1 MMDGATSFQLR
12 VVNAELLLLQA
23 KGAVHNL
30 VGTAAVDLAVNME
43 SDNPSAAA
51 KLAGVDMS
59 GKGRMTLSGQLHGSD
74 TVWKVNDLN
83 LNARIDASNLNAQ
96 GSVADLASLSGVK
109 VRIDGQGAE
118 LMDVARL
125 AGVTTPQLPQSLGP
139 FKVSAHLSAAGKRL
153 NLADVVV
160 EAGTPAL
167 LLLNAKGTVKD
178 VTGTVTVDLAVNME
192 SDNPHAVVKLAGGEF
207 SGKGP
212 LKLAGQLRGS
222 DTTWNMTN
230 LKSSVGGSD
239 LSGELTTSFTA
250 RPRLSGK
257 LTSSTLHLADFTTTT
272 AAPEQ
277 SGPQSAQA
285 KGGDGRIFSNQPLPV
300 ALLRSVDADLSVQ
313 AAKLILDNR
322 QLTDVTVVLQLNA
335 GRLAIN
341 PFQFGLAG
349 GVVKGEATL
358 DATGTTPIVALQ
370 MNGRQ
375 VELGKIDSKGPI
387 IGGKS
392 DMQVDMKSNGES
404 IRALMAAATGET
416 SLSVGEGRLRSRAI
430 DRAAGDLLFQVVGA
444 INPFTRSEDTTQ
456 MTCAAVRFVIRDG
469 IATADNGIAMRT
481 SQVDVM
487 GSGTVDLRTEK
498 LDLGIR
504 PRTRGGV
511 GLSLATPL
519 GGLVRVGGTIA
530 KPTIGI
536 DAAGT
541 LRTAAS
547 VGAGIATGGLS
558 IVGGA
563 LLSRVTADED
573 PCRTVLGQP

>member
-1 MMDGATSFQLR
+1 
-12 VVNAELLLLQA
+12 
-23 KGAVHNL
+23 
-30 VGTAAVDLAVNME
+30 
-43 SDNPSAAA
+43 
-51 KLAGVDMS
+51 
-59 GKGRMTLSGQLHGSD
+59 
-74 TVWKVNDLN
+74 
-83 LNARIDASNLNAQ
+83 
-96 GSVADLASLSGVK
+96 
-109 VRIDGQGAE
+109 
-118 LMDVARL
+118 
-125 AGVTTPQLPQSLGP
+125 
-139 FKVSAHLSAAGKRL
+139 
-153 NLADVVV
+153 
-160 EAGTPAL
+160 
-167 LLLNAKGTVKD
+167 
-178 VTGTVTVDLAVNME
+178 
-192 SDNPHAVVKLAGGEF
+192 
-207 SGKGP
+207 
-212 LKLAGQLRGS
+212 
-222 DTTWNMTN
+222 MTN

-239 LSGELTTSFTA
+239 LNGELTMSFTA

-257 LTSSTLHLADFTTTT
+257 LTSSTLRLADFTTTT
-272 AAPEQ
+272 APAAPEQ
-277 SGPQSAQA
+277 SGPQSAPA
-285 KGGDGRIFSNQPLPV
+285 KEGDGRIFSDQPLPV
-300 ALLRSVDADLSVQ
+300 APLRSVDADLSVQ
-313 AAKLILDNR
+313 AAKLILDDR

-341 PFQFGLAG
+341 PFRFGLAG
-349 GVVKGEATL
+349 GVVEGEATL
-358 DATGTTPIVALQ
+358 DATGKPPIAALR

-392 DMQVDMKSNGES
+392 DLKVDLKSSGES

-416 SLSVGEGRLRSRAI
+416 SLSVGEGRLRSKAI

-511 GLSLATPL
+511 GLSLSTPL

-547 VGAGIATGGLS
+547 VGAGIATGGIS
-558 IVGGA
+558 TVGEM

-573 PCRTVLGQP
+573 PCRTALGQPQQGQSTPTKEPQKQSPESLLRGLIGR